1 MIRDARALRDEFVPQ
16 ELQHRNSEIDH
27 ISSCPRPIEEDV
39 KGDHVLITAPV
50 PGRQRSRSTFANN
63 SNARRSASERGT

>member
-27 ISSCPRPIEEDV
+27 LSSCPRPIEEDV
-39 KGDHVLITAPV
+39 KGDHVLITSPSGAGKTTLAKYV
-50 PGRQRSRSTFANN
+50 CQQL
-63 SNARRSASERGT
+63 ER